1 MLVCIHH
8 FTMREGDRMNMQKLL
23 LAILAALVLAV
34 PWSGQAHA
42 QSATGYPNKPIKI
55 VVPFPPGGATD
66 IIARVIGQK
75 LGEQLGQSV
84 IVENKAGANGN
95 IAHEFVAKAAPD
107 GYTLLYNTSSIALS
121 PALYKKLAYDV
132 RTDFAPVILTS
143 AVPLLLSVNPSVPAN
158 NVKEFVDLLRAK
170 PNALSYG
177 SAGIGNITHLGSFLF
192 LQSQGQVAT
201 HVPYKGSGPS
211 VVATVA
217 GEIQFNMEPLAVG
230 VQYAKDKRIRALAVT
245 SLRRSSV
252 LPDVPTLSE
261 SLMPGFEVS
270 TWQGILAPA
279 RTPAEI
285 VNRLNTEVSKALTAP
300 EVREKLQAQGAEL
313 LGSTPEQYAAYLK
326 SEVERWGKVVRS
338 SGVEFD

>member
-1 MLVCIHH
+1 MSLRKQLLVICAS
-8 FTMREGDRMNMQKLL
+8 
-23 LAILAALVLAV
+23 AILAASWAGLAR
-34 PWSGQAHA
+34 A
-42 QSATGYPNKPIKI
+42 QSANGYPNKPIKI

-66 IIARVIGQK
+66 IIARVIAQK
-75 LGEQLGQSV
+75 LTEQMGQSV

-95 IAHEFVAKAAPD
+95 IAHEFVARAQPD

-143 AVPLLLSVNPSVPAN
+143 AVPLLLSVNPAVPAN
-158 NVKEFVDLLRAK
+158 NIKEFIALLRAK

-192 LQSQGQVAT
+192 LQSQGLVAT

-211 VVATVA
+211 VIATVA
-217 GEIQFNMEPLAVG
+217 GEVQFNMEPLAVG
-230 VQYAKDKRIRALAVT
+230 LQYAKDKRIRPLAVT
-245 SLRRSSV
+245 NLKRSSV
-252 LPDVPTLSE
+252 LPDVPTLNE
-261 SLMPGFEVS
+261 SVMPGFEVA

-279 RTPAEI
+279 KTPPEI
-285 VNRLNTEVSKALTAP
+285 VNRLNAEVTKALASP

-326 SEVERWGKVVRS
+326 SEVERWSKVIKA
-338 SGVEFD
+338 SGVEFE

>member
-1 MLVCIHH
+1 MSLRKQLLVICAS
-8 FTMREGDRMNMQKLL
+8 
-23 LAILAALVLAV
+23 AILAASWAGLAR
-34 PWSGQAHA
+34 A
-42 QSATGYPNKPIKI
+42 QSVNGFPSKPIKI

-66 IIARVIGQK
+66 IIARVIAQK
-75 LGEQLGQSV
+75 LTEQMGQSV

-95 IAHEFVAKAAPD
+95 IAHEFVARAQPD

-143 AVPLLLSVNPSVPAN
+143 AVPLLLSVNPAVPAN
-158 NVKEFVDLLRAK
+158 NIKEFIALLRAK

-192 LQSQGQVAT
+192 LQSQGLVAT

-211 VVATVA
+211 VIATVA
-217 GEIQFNMEPLAVG
+217 GEVQFNMEPLAVG
-230 VQYAKDKRIRALAVT
+230 LQYAKDKRIRPLAVT
-245 SLRRSSV
+245 NLKRSSV
-252 LPDVPTLSE
+252 LPDVPTLNE
-261 SLMPGFEVS
+261 SVMPGFEIA

-279 RTPAEI
+279 KTPPEI
-285 VNRLNTEVSKALTAP
+285 VNRLNAEVTKALASP

-326 SEVERWGKVVRS
+326 SEVERWSKVVKA

>member
-1 MLVCIHH
+1 MSLRKQLLVICSS
-8 FTMREGDRMNMQKLL
+8 
-23 LAILAALVLAV
+23 AILAASWAGLAR
-34 PWSGQAHA
+34 A
-42 QSATGYPNKPIKI
+42 QSVTGFPSKPIKI

-66 IIARVIGQK
+66 IIARVIAQK
-75 LGEQLGQSV
+75 LTEQMGQSV

-95 IAHEFVAKAAPD
+95 IAHEFVARAQPD

-143 AVPLLLSVNPSVPAN
+143 AVPLLLSVNPAVPAN
-158 NVKEFVDLLRAK
+158 NIKEFIALLRAK

-192 LQSQGQVAT
+192 LQSQGLVAT

-211 VVATVA
+211 VIATVA
-217 GEIQFNMEPLAVG
+217 GEVQFNMEPLAVG
-230 VQYAKDKRIRALAVT
+230 LQYAKDKRIRPLAVT
-245 SLRRSSV
+245 NLKRSSV
-252 LPDVPTLSE
+252 LPDVPTLNE
-261 SLMPGFEVS
+261 SVMPGFEIA

-279 RTPAEI
+279 KTPPEI
-285 VNRLNTEVSKALTAP
+285 VNRLNAEVTKALASP

-326 SEVERWGKVVRS
+326 SEVERWSKVVKA
-338 SGVEFD
+338 SGVAFD

>member
-1 MLVCIHH
+1 MSLRKQLLVICSS
-8 FTMREGDRMNMQKLL
+8 
-23 LAILAALVLAV
+23 AILAVSWAGLVR
-34 PWSGQAHA
+34 A
-42 QSATGYPNKPIKI
+42 QSVNGYPNKPIKI

-66 IIARVIGQK
+66 IIARVIAQK
-75 LGEQLGQSV
+75 LTEQMGQSV

-95 IAHEFVAKAAPD
+95 IAHEFVARAQPD

-143 AVPLLLSVNPSVPAN
+143 AVPLLLSVNPAVPAN
-158 NVKEFVDLLRAK
+158 NIKEFIALLRAK

-192 LQSQGQVAT
+192 LQSQGLVAT

-211 VVATVA
+211 VIATVA
-217 GEIQFNMEPLAVG
+217 GEVQFNMEPLAVG
-230 VQYAKDKRIRALAVT
+230 LQYAKDKRIRPLAVT
-245 SLRRSSV
+245 NLKRSSV
-252 LPDVPTLSE
+252 LPDVPTLNE
-261 SLMPGFEVS
+261 SVMPGFEIA

-279 RTPAEI
+279 KTPPEI
-285 VNRLNTEVSKALTAP
+285 VNRLNAEVTKALASP

-326 SEVERWGKVVRS
+326 SEVERWSKVVKA

>member
-1 MLVCIHH
+1 MSL
-8 FTMREGDRMNMQKLL
+8 RKQLL
-23 LAILAALVLAV
+23 LVVASIVLAAS
-34 PWSGQAHA
+34 WSGLARA
-42 QSATGYPNKPIKI
+42 QSADGFPSRPIRI

-66 IIARVIGQK
+66 IIARVIAQK
-75 LGEQLGQSV
+75 LTEQMGLPI

-95 IAHEFVAKAAPD
+95 IAAEFVAKAQPD

-121 PALYKKLAYDV
+121 PALYKKLGYDV

-158 NVKEFVDLLRAK
+158 NVKEFIDLLRAK

-192 LQSQGQVAT
+192 LQSQGLVAT

-211 VVATVA
+211 VVATIA
-217 GEIQFNMEPLAVG
+217 GEVQFNMEPLTVG
-230 VQYAKDKRIRALAVT
+230 LSSAKDKRIRPLAVT
-245 SLRRSSV
+245 NLKRSAI
-252 LPDVPTLSE
+252 LPDVPTLNE
-261 SLMPGFEVS
+261 TVMPGFEVA

-279 RTPAEI
+279 RTPPEI
-285 VNRLNTEVSKALTAP
+285 VNRLNAEVTKALASP
-300 EVREKLQAQGAEL
+300 DVREKLQAQGADL

-326 SEVERWGKVVRS
+326 AEVERWSKVVKS
-338 SGVEFD
+338 SGVQFD

>member
-1 MLVCIHH
+1 MSLRKQLLVICSS
-8 FTMREGDRMNMQKLL
+8 
-23 LAILAALVLAV
+23 AILAVSWAGLVRAE
-34 PWSGQAHA
+34 PANGFPSR
-42 QSATGYPNKPIKI
+42 PIKF

-66 IIARVIGQK
+66 IIARVIAQK
-75 LGEQLGQSV
+75 LTEQMGQSV

-95 IAHEFVAKAAPD
+95 IAHEFVARAQPD

-143 AVPLLLSVNPSVPAN
+143 AVPLLLSVNPAVPASN
-158 NVKEFVDLLRAK
+158 IKEFIALLRAK

-192 LQSQGQVAT
+192 LQSQGLVAT

-211 VVATVA
+211 VIATVA
-217 GEIQFNMEPLAVG
+217 GEVQFNMEPLTVG
-230 VQYAKDKRIRALAVT
+230 LQYAKDKRIRPIAVT
-245 SLRRSSV
+245 NLKRSSV
-252 LPDVPTLSE
+252 LPDVPTLNE
-261 SLMPGFEVS
+261 SVMPGFEVA

-279 RTPAEI
+279 KTPPEI
-285 VNRLNTEVSKALTAP
+285 VNRLNAEVTKALASP

-326 SEVERWGKVVRS
+326 SEVERWSKVVKA

>member
-1 MLVCIHH
+1 MSL
-8 FTMREGDRMNMQKLL
+8 RKQLL
-23 LAILAALVLAV
+23 LVVASIVLAAS
-34 PWSGQAHA
+34 WSGLARA
-42 QSATGYPNKPIKI
+42 QSADGFPSRPIRI

-66 IIARVIGQK
+66 IIARVIAQK
-75 LGEQLGQSV
+75 LTEQMGLPI

-95 IAHEFVAKAAPD
+95 IAAEFVAKAQPD

-121 PALYKKLAYDV
+121 PALYKKLGYYV

-158 NVKEFVDLLRAK
+158 NVKEFIDLLRAK

-192 LQSQGQVAT
+192 LQSQGLVAT

-211 VVATVA
+211 VVATIA
-217 GEIQFNMEPLAVG
+217 GEVQFNMEPLTVG
-230 VQYAKDKRIRALAVT
+230 LSSAKDKRIRPLVVT
-245 SLRRSSV
+245 NLKRSAI
-252 LPDVPTLSE
+252 LPDVPTLNE
-261 SLMPGFEVS
+261 TVMPGFEVA

-279 RTPAEI
+279 RTPPEI
-285 VNRLNTEVSKALTAP
+285 VNRLNAEVTKALASP
-300 EVREKLQAQGAEL
+300 DVREKLQAQGADL

-326 SEVERWGKVVRS
+326 AEVERWSKVVKS
-338 SGVEFD
+338 SGVQFD

>member
-1 MLVCIHH
+1 MSLRKQ
-8 FTMREGDRMNMQKLL
+8 FLL
-23 LAILAALVLAV
+23 IFSSLVLAASWAGPV
-34 PWSGQAHA
+34 RA
-42 QSATGYPNKPIKI
+42 QSADGFPNRPIKI
-55 VVPFPPGGATD
+55 VNPFPPGGATD
-66 IIARVIGQK
+66 IIARVIAQK
-75 LGEQLGQSV
+75 LTEQMGQSV

-95 IAHEFVAKAAPD
+95 IAHEFVARAQPD

-143 AVPLLLSVNPSVPAN
+143 AVPLLLSINPALPAN
-158 NVKEFVDLLRAK
+158 NVKEFVALLRAK

-192 LQSQGQVAT
+192 LQSQGLVAT

-211 VVATVA
+211 VIATVA
-217 GEIQFNMEPLAVG
+217 GEVQFNMEPLAVG
-230 VQYAKDKRIRALAVT
+230 LQYAKDKRIRPLAVS
-245 SLRRSSV
+245 SLKRSSV
-252 LPDVPTLSE
+252 LPEVPTLNE
-261 SLMPGFEVS
+261 TVMPGFDVA

-279 RTPAEI
+279 KTPPEI
-285 VNRLNTEVSKALTAP
+285 VNRLNAEVTKALASP

-313 LGSTPEQYAAYLK
+313 LGSTPEQYAAFLK
-326 SEVERWGKVVRS
+326 AEVERWSKVVKS